1 MIKKL
6 FLIISLIPLII
17 LMYFAVQWF
26 INMSGIAMLAV
37 IVIAQMILSVL
48 DKLTGFSISDKK
60 SDGTTF
66 SIFTTQYFI
75 NSMMSVAF
83 GMVLYVIIDLLL
95 SFVLEQENPILT
107 FALTFLIVMGVYLE
121 LKRRGQLDFK

>member
-17 LMYFAVQWF
+17 LMYFTVQWF
-26 INMSGIAMLAV
+26 INTSEFGMLAV
-37 IVIAQMILSVL
+37 IVIAQMILGVL
-48 DKLTGFSISDKK
+48 DKLTGFGKK

-66 SIFTTQYFI
+66 NVFTTENFI

-95 SFVLEQENPILT
+95 SENFVGSNENPILCGN
-107 FALTFLIVMGVYLE
+107 L
-121 LKRRGQLDFK
+121 RNR